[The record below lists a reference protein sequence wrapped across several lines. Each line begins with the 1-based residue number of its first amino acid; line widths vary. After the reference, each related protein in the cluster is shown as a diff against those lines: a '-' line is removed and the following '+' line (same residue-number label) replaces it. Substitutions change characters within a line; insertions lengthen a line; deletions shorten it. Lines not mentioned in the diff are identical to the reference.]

1 MRRRRQATSSM
12 AQQWGCGRRDPGG
25 GLLLGLLLALELR
38 FADKLRA
45 AVSWKLVP
53 RGSVNFSQVVMP
65 QEEAPFLL
73 PRGQLRSP
81 SAAFCR
87 QWRLLAG
94 VASPRCH
101 GHLRAILDALG
112 RGGVHSTCGRWRVT
126 PGDQSPHRTGTSSRG
141 RLRLVPA
148 PPCAADRPGL
158 CPLTALPVG
167 PGWKVPSSHAVRA
180 PARCGAPAVWQP
192 PPETDSAGPASV
204 ALWVPS
210 LTCQVPAGVRRRG
223 LPRSC
228 RQGPA
233 SPPPR
238 SLRPVPH
245 LGCVSCFCRVRGVSA
260 TRGAGTGCASPDG

>member
-38 FADKLRA
+38 IADKLRA
-45 AVSWKLVP
+45 AVSWKLVS

-126 PGDQSPHRTGTSSRG
+126 PGDQSPHRTGTSSQG

-158 CPLTALPVG
+158 CPLTALPMG

-210 LTCQVPAGVRRRG
+210 PTCQVPAGVRRRG
-223 LPRSC
+223 LPRPC

-260 TRGAGTGCASPDG
+260 TRGAGTGCASPGG